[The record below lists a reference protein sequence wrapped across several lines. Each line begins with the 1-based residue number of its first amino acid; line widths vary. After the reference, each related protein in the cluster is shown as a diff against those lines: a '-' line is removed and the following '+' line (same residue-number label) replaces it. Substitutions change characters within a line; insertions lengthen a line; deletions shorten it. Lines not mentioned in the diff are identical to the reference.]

1 MCYVIMRHKIIDV
14 TSKNKKHNVTC
25 LLLRLK
31 MNLTSLD
38 KQQADLIP
46 GVLVHFAPGHHA
58 GKVNILGIQHYC
70 LALCFITTVII
81 ELD

>member
-1 MCYVIMRHKIIDV
+1 
-14 TSKNKKHNVTC
+14 
-25 LLLRLK
+25 

-46 GVLVHFAPGHHA
+46 GVLVHFAPGHHT